1 MKDKGGD
8 RTRSHLTSP
17 PHLPLLCPY
26 YGSDTEHE
34 EEEHLQWWHNVRKV
48 FFFAPLKIIQSSN
61 FFRAFS
67 SLVVLSTTRPVFT
80 DPLCSNSSRESP
92 SQ

>member
-48 FFFAPLKIIQSSN
+48 FFF
-61 FFRAFS
+61 RAFEDYTEQQLFLGFFFFS
-67 SLVVLSTTRPVFT
+67 RFEHYASCIYRSLMQQLK
-80 DPLCSNSSRESP
+80 
-92 SQ
+92 